1 MLAVERHQQQHKTTT
16 GTRTAEDADE
26 PSETSSWTVISSSST
41 VRITRAVDVFSAGCV
56 AFNILSLGG
65 HPFGDRF
72 SRESNIIRNNYR
84 LDRLDTLSGGGTEAK
99 DLVRRMI
106 SRDPKKS
113 DRLAFLQEVSD
124 RLEIESR
131 EPPSALLK
139 QLERGAVKVIGL
151 DWRKKI
157 DGVLLENI
165 SKYRKYD
172 GSLIRDLLRAM
183 RNKKHHFQDLP
194 AEGRRVL
201 GDVPDGFLAYF
212 STRFPSL
219 LLHVH
224 GFVADSR
231 ALRGEPAFRSYFE
244 TARER

>member
-1 MLAVERHQQQHKTTT
+1 MSTS
-16 GTRTAEDADE
+16 TRAAEDPDE
-26 PSETSSWTVISSSST
+26 PSETSSWTVISPSST

-72 SRESNIIRNNYR
+72 SRESNILRNNYR

-99 DLVRRMI
+99 DL
-106 SRDPKKS
+106 
-113 DRLAFLQEVSD
+113 
-124 RLEIESR
+124 
-131 EPPSALLK
+131 

-157 DGVLLENI
+157 DGILLENI

-172 GSLIRDLLRAM
+172 GSLIRDLLRAL
-183 RNKKHHFQDLP
+183 RNKRHHFQDLP

-212 STRFPSL
+212 STRFPGL

-231 ALRGEPAFRSYFE
+231 VLRGEPAFRGYLE
-244 TARER
+244 QTCEH